1 MVTWGPGNATPILH
15 SQVFTATNN
24 YFPPS
29 IAYKYKTSKSYQNTL
44 HKDIILHKQLK
55 YATQEKSQILPLYH
69 LPTKQTNSVNL
80 QSNSVQLLFP
90 LTKKMSGL
98 LKNINKLTTR
108 IFHPITSHTLKQRHD
123 SLYNS
128 SSIFPVLHFKY
139 FSPQTKLVPT
149 ISNEIILNRKTS
161 PSPKPFSTNTIESH
175 PLWHFSKNANDL
187 KITQQ
192 NYLKNKSFN
201 MLTSHSSLKFLRPS
215 IPEIPIELTES
226 KSLHEHSTK
235 PQMTTLLMKTFMM
248 KKTFQTQ
255 FNFHKTPSTF
265 KPKTNGKQ
273 TNQMPII
280 SITEMQQR
288 KLFSPLK
295 YGTQKN
301 TMPTKH
307 QKLNEASHYLRNYE
321 STPQKLMISAV
332 LLAKQAKSQNPS
344 TFIKSTLNEEIESDT
359 GIKQYINPQFKFLAS
374 STKSLHH
381 APEILVK
388 YPKTIFKKK
397 ENRNET
403 QSKLFSSI
411 FNQTIKSEPHKKQYE
426 LPTSLSFQKTVS
438 QLQKSYTEN
447 LKAITPNN
455 YLEQKYLKNNQ
466 QNSEKILSQGLST
479 ISKMTNPF
487 ISIPII
493 NKNQQPEKNGM
504 QYTISKT
511 PSIYEPSFPVLYVS
525 VKHLPMK
532 NQFLHEL
539 LHKLNTYTEPYK
551 NSEQTS
557 INTNKNFTNEIK
569 VNSPEIKTKTQ
580 IENQVVLNEL
590 GSKFNKV
597 SPAIFFPF
605 SKPIESNFHKQ
616 NKKVQAFINTN
627 YKSIPT
633 LKTISPYNQ
642 TANSISLNPLLTTKR
657 NTQATVNVNHQ
668 ILPFLNK
675 KILYVNKQIFSQHI
689 QSTNNVNFQSLASV
703 SASQVFLPQVNT
715 ANSILPITKT
725 LSYQTSITPKYNIF
739 SVEISKKLNSKMSST
754 ISSNQNILLPL
765 YSRNFMSEITKYN
778 NLEISP
784 EEICTKTVQI
794 QTSPVTLPGFVSNT
808 LSPPVQTP
816 MNHLFQMLSPFKKY
830 ITKPVVKI
838 STVAS
843 QENSPILE
851 LKSQN
856 TIPKTLMNIL
866 ILSTKTVSPFKS
878 AIFSTNHQTMPS
890 LISQSK
896 IFTIQAP
903 NKNTIILP
911 ISTPKFQ
918 ELISKLSFMTEK
930 GNTDHLK
937 TNLVKIV
944 TPNVNHTILSSQG
957 NNILTP
963 VNADILNSIM
973 PSTCTFCSKILSMLT
988 TKRLPITKKR
998 TVPAF
1003 TTNIKKSTGSSQSKI
1018 LTETGQEFSP
1028 ELTKENTPI
1037 TSTVYKILFS
1047 QEPNHKRSTKITLS
1061 STKDS
1066 LDYVLNRMNQKNQ
1079 KPTTMKKFT
1088 IVELPVINTN
1098 YEFNNSPTL
1107 YIKTSTN
1114 FEPVKVSL
1122 SLKPSKNINLF
1133 PVTILN
1139 KTQGTNM
1146 QKSVERMLA
1155 NNQTVFPLAPTRQ
1168 EFKSETDLSKITT
1181 VRSTKS
1187 NKDFSS
1193 FLNNVPVYSPIKNK
1207 EIKTPNTD
1215 YSKRFSMNTLKP
1227 TMVVQER
1234 FQIPLE
1240 TKIPSI
1246 KSSIE
1251 SRMKG
1256 SYPSVKI
1263 LTKPNQERFE
1273 FSFKTKTLNIKPS
1286 LELNSKGLNLLTQPT
1301 GQEFKIFNLKTPR
1314 IKLPVE
1320 SQTKML
1326 YLPIKPKETFDK
1338 ENFESSYKTKLPI
1351 IKYSEVSLDKMS
1363 YAYMTFPINNKETF
1377 RKEDFEFFF
1386 KTKPPNIKP
1395 LNELN
1400 NESSPKSHWIRPS
1413 QENFEIPL
1421 KTKTANIK
1429 PVIEMSH
1436 TPIQNKSSLDEENIE
1451 ITFKTKPTKIK
1462 PTVEPLTKQFNLLA
1476 KIPVKPI
1483 QERSETPFET
1493 KIPTINSP
1501 AMFYTKFIY
1510 LSSRNTQKPRKVFK
1524 AKKSDAVIFASN
1536 KPNFGPRISS
1546 YETSLTQKN
1555 VISPLKH
1562 STQEFYQRLQT
1573 KFMSNPK
1580 QGQLSEEKIHGI
1592 TPKVLV
1598 QALIPTK
1605 FLTSIGSKFISPTV
1619 TGVLEII
1626 KKISTKSRKQIFSTV
1641 SIPLILSTTVANHS
1655 KFPSINLSRQETTNM
1670 ATPKKSPFLLVSKL
1684 KSIISKFSFSH
1695 HNSLFTTA
1703 TGILGVKGEKTPH
1716 SYGKKNVPQENTL
1729 YLGSTLKTGQSHP
1742 IKDIQTSNLVKKY
1755 QSSQKP
1761 KILKKYLDN
1770 KINSKTLYKGTY
1782 QKDSTKLNKQGK
1794 VLEVTEI
1801 TQSFSFSKTKK
1812 SQNIYETGKLIFNFS
1827 QCLFY

>member
-1 MVTWGPGNATPILH
+1 MVIWGPGNATPILH

-29 IAYKYKTSKSYQNTL
+29 IAYKYKTSDSYQNTL
-44 HKDIILHKQLK
+44 HENIILHKQLK
-55 YATQEKSQILPLYH
+55 YATQKNSQILPLYH

-80 QSNSVQLLFP
+80 QFNSVQLLFP

-108 IFHPITSHTLKQRHD
+108 ICHPITSHTLKQRHD

-139 FSPQTKLVPT
+139 FSPQTKLAPT
-149 ISNEIILNRKTS
+149 ISNKIILNRKTS
-161 PSPKPFSTNTIESH
+161 PSPKLFSINPIESH
-175 PLWHFSKNANDL
+175 PLWLFSKNTNDL

-201 MLTSHSSLKFLRPS
+201 MLTSQRSLNFLRPS

-235 PQMTTLLMKTFMM
+235 PQMTTLPMKTFMM

-265 KPKTNGKQ
+265 KPKTNGNQ
-273 TNQMPII
+273 TNQITII
-280 SITEMQQR
+280 PITEMQQR

-301 TMPTKH
+301 TTPTKD

-332 LLAKQAKSQNPS
+332 LLAKQARSPNPS
-344 TFIKSTLNEEIESDT
+344 TFIKSILNKEMESDT

-374 STKSLHH
+374 STKSLHYT
-381 APEILVK
+381 PEILVK
-388 YPKTIFKKK
+388 YPKTIFTKK
-397 ENRNET
+397 ENRDET

-411 FNQTIKSEPHKKQYE
+411 FSQTIKSKPHKKQYE

-438 QLQKSYTEN
+438 QLQKGYTEN

-455 YLEQKYLKNNQ
+455 YLEQQYLKNNKL
-466 QNSEKILSQGLST
+466 NSEKILSQGLST

-511 PSIYEPSFPVLYVS
+511 TSIYEPSFPVLYVS
-525 VKHLPMK
+525 VKHLPMT

-539 LHKLNTYTEPYK
+539 LHKLNTYTEPNKYT
-551 NSEQTS
+551 EETS

-590 GSKFNKV
+590 ASKFNKV

-605 SKPIESNFHKQ
+605 PKPIVSHFHKQ

-627 YKSIPT
+627 YKSIAT
-633 LKTISPYNQ
+633 LKTISQSNQ
-642 TANSISLNPLLTTKR
+642 TANSISLNPILTTKR
-657 NTQATVNVNHQ
+657 NTQATVSANHE

-675 KILYVNKQIFSQHI
+675 KILYVSKQISSQHI
-689 QSTNNVNFQSLASV
+689 QPTNNINSQSLPSV

-725 LSYQTSITPKYNIF
+725 LSYQTLITPKHNIF
-739 SVEISKKLNSKMSST
+739 SVEISNKLNSKISST
-754 ISSNQNILLPL
+754 ISSNQNISLPL

-784 EEICTKTVQI
+784 EEIRTKTVQI
-794 QTSPVTLPGFVSNT
+794 QTNPVTLPGFVSNT
-808 LSPPVQTP
+808 LSPPIQTP
-816 MNHLFQMLSPFKKY
+816 MNHQFKMLSPFKKF
-830 ITKPVVKI
+830 ITKPVVEI
-838 STVAS
+838 SAVAS
-843 QENSPILE
+843 QENTPILE
-851 LKSQN
+851 IKSQN

-866 ILSTKTVSPFKS
+866 ILSTKAVSPFKP

-896 IFTIQAP
+896 IFTNQAP
-903 NKNTIILP
+903 SKNTIVLP

-918 ELISKLSFMTEK
+918 ELISKLSFIIEK

-937 TNLVKIV
+937 TNLVNIV
-944 TPNVNHTILSSQG
+944 TPNINHTILSSQG
-957 NNILTP
+957 NNILTL

-973 PSTCTFCSKILSMLT
+973 PSTCTFCSKISSMLT
-988 TKRLPITKKR
+988 TKKLPITKKR

-1028 ELTKENTPI
+1028 ELTKEYTPI

-1047 QEPNHKRSTKITLS
+1047 QEPNNKRSTKITLS

-1079 KPTTMKKFT
+1079 KPKTMKRFS

-1114 FEPVKVSL
+1114 FEPVKVTL

-1146 QKSVERMLA
+1146 QKSVDRVQA
-1155 NNQTVFPLAPTRQ
+1155 NDQTVFPLAPTRQ
-1168 EFKSETDLSKITT
+1168 EFKSETDLSKITI
-1181 VRSTKS
+1181 VSSTKS

-1193 FLNNVPVYSPIKNK
+1193 LLNNVPVYSLIKNK
-1207 EIKTPNTD
+1207 EIKTPSTD
-1215 YSKRFSMNTLKP
+1215 YSKRFSMNTLQAS
-1227 TMVVQER
+1227 MLNSEVVVQER
-1234 FQIPLE
+1234 FQIPLG
-1240 TKIPSI
+1240 TKIPSLE
-1246 KSSIE
+1246 SSRE
-1251 SRMKG
+1251 SGMKG

-1273 FSFKTKTLNIKPS
+1273 FPFKTKTLNIKPS
-1286 LELNSKGLNLLTQPT
+1286 LQLNSKGLYLLTQPT
-1301 GQEFKIFNLKTPR
+1301 EQEFESFNLKTPR

-1326 YLPIKPKETFDK
+1326 YLPIKPKEAFDK
-1338 ENFESSYKTKLPI
+1338 ENFEISYKTKLPI
-1351 IKYSEVSLDKMS
+1351 IKHSEVSLD
-1363 YAYMTFPINNKETF
+1363 NNKETF
-1377 RKEDFEFFF
+1377 REEDFEFFF
-1386 KTKPPNIKP
+1386 KTKIPNIKP

-1400 NESSPKSHWIRPS
+1400 NESSPKSHWISLS
-1413 QENFEIPL
+1413 QERFEIPL

-1429 PVIEMSH
+1429 PLIEMTH
-1436 TPIQNKSSLDEENIE
+1436 TPIQNTSSLDEENIE
-1451 ITFKTKPTKIK
+1451 ITFKIK

-1493 KIPTINSP
+1493 KIPTINSA
-1501 AMFYTKFIY
+1501 AMFYTKSIY
-1510 LSSRNTQKPRKVFK
+1510 LPSKNTQKPKKVFK
-1524 AKKSDAVIFASN
+1524 AKKRDEVIFASN
-1536 KPNFGPRISS
+1536 KPNFEPRISS

-1555 VISPLKH
+1555 FISPLKH

-1580 QGQLSEEKIHGI
+1580 QGQLSEEKIQGI

-1598 QALIPTK
+1598 QALTPTK
-1605 FLTSIGSKFISPTV
+1605 FLTSIGSTFLSPTV

-1626 KKISTKSRKQIFSTV
+1626 KKISAKSRKQIFPTV
-1641 SIPLILSTTVANHS
+1641 SIPLILSTPVANHS

-1670 ATPKKSPFLLVSKL
+1670 ATPKTSPFLLVSKL
-1684 KSIISKFSFSH
+1684 KSIISKFTFSQ

-1703 TGILGVKGEKTPH
+1703 TGIVGVKEEKTPE
-1716 SYGKKNVPQENTL
+1716 SYKKKNVPLENTL
-1729 YLGSTLKTGQSHP
+1729 YFGSTLKTGQSHP
-1742 IKDIQTSNLVKKY
+1742 IKDTRTSNLVKKY
-1755 QSSQKP
+1755 QSSKNP
-1761 KILKKYLDN
+1761 KTLKKYLDN

-1794 VLEVTEI
+1794 VLKVTEI
-1801 TQSFSFSKTKK
+1801 TQSFSKTKQ
-1812 SQNIYETGKLIFNFS
+1812 SLNIYETGKLIFNFS
-1827 QCLFY
+1827 KCFCFIDLILLLECF